1 MFGSSVEVHVDRES
15 VAAGDD
21 VVSHAAVVRVRRGM
35 RLSAVIEQVSPDV
48 RAPGWSW
55 VVKVDG
61 ATAAVW
67 SVDHGV
73 QLLIDDRRVT
83 QKSVTILFRCFLQID
98 PDWLFARLAQ
108 GARPNREAFAP
119 SIRRADCFFTGP
131 VSLHGGWF

>member
-21 VVSHAAVVRVRRGM
+21 VVSHAAVVRVRRGA

-48 RAPGWSW
+48 RVAGWSW

-61 ATAAVW
+61 VTAAVW

-73 QLLIDDRRVT
+73 QLLIADRRVT
-83 QKSVTILFRCFLQID
+83 QKSVTILFRYFLQID
-98 PDWLFARLAQ
+98 PVWLFARLEQ
-108 GARPNREAFAP
+108 GARPNREAL
-119 SIRRADCFFTGP
+119 RAEYQAR
-131 VSLHGGWF
+131 

>member
-1 MFGSSVEVHVDRES
+1 MVGSSVEVHVDRES

-21 VVSHAAVVRVRRGM
+21 VVSHTAVVRVRRGM

-83 QKSVTILFRCFLQID
+83 QKSVTILFRYFLQID
-98 PDWLFARLAQ
+98 PAWLFARLAQ
-108 GARPNREAFAP
+108 GARPNREAL
-119 SIRRADCFFTGP
+119 RAEYQAR
-131 VSLHGGWF
+131 